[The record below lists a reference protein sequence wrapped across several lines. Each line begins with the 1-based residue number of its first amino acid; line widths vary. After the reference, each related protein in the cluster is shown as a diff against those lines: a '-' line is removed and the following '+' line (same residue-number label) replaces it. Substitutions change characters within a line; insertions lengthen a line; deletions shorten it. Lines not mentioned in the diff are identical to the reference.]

1 MSLSFCTIYCTLSL
15 TSAVIP
21 SSEDTIDNNPLET
34 AVRNRHRKINAFI
47 ASNTGSK
54 TTVNMTLHIFILFS
68 LPCIFLFSSPL
79 SRTFSF
85 HARIRLKAPAH
96 PASSAARLFSSRFP
110 SATLEFP
117 EYLYHKRALFRLR
130 VWQSG

>member
-1 MSLSFCTIYCTLSL
+1 ML

-47 ASNTGSK
+47 TSSTGSK
-54 TTVNMTLHIFILFS
+54 TTVNTTLRIFILFS

-96 PASSAARLFSSRFP
+96 PAASATRLFSSRFP